1 MWICQ
6 PARSA
11 VINRVVMMTVTQ
23 QDADDFGL
31 LMATL
36 AEKWA
41 AELQGM

>member
-1 MWICQ
+1 MSV

-11 VINRVVMMTVTQ
+11 VINRVMMTVTQ

-31 LMATL
+31 LVATL
-36 AEKWA
+36 AEKLA